1 MARPSPDLAVEHA
14 ITGATWHLVAGCDE
28 VGRGALGGPVSVGAA
43 LLDLAAVGAVPA
55 GLADSKLLSPRRR
68 EAVVPLVEQW
78 VTSWAVGHASAEE
91 IDHLGLTAA
100 LRLAGQ
106 RALAQLPS
114 RPEVVLLDG
123 RHDWLSEPPQRSWVD
138 VDGTPPIVIPPVVTR
153 VKADRDC
160 ASVAAASVLAKV
172 ARDRIMVDLSRSF
185 PAYGWE
191 TNKGYGS
198 PDHLEALVRCGPCM
212 HHRRT
217 WRLPDRSAI
226 GPTSVTSSSTSGPAP
241 DAAGRLEP

>member
-1 MARPSPDLAVEHA
+1 MERA

-43 LLDLAAVGAVPA
+43 LVDLAAVAAVPE

-68 EAVVPLVEQW
+68 EAVMPLVEQW

-91 IDHLGLTAA
+91 IDHLGLTQA
-100 LRLAGQ
+100 LRLAGR
-106 RALAQLPS
+106 RALAQLS
-114 RPEVVLLDG
+114 RRPEVVLLDG
-123 RHDWLSEPPQRSWVD
+123 RHDWLSDPVQPSWLD
-138 VDGTPPIVIPPVVTR
+138 ARDPSPTATPPVVTR

-172 ARDRIMVDLSRSF
+172 TRDHLMVDLARSF
-185 PAYGWE
+185 SAYGWD

-198 PDHLEALVRCGPCM
+198 PDHLEALARYGPCP
-212 HHRRT
+212 HHRRS
-217 WRLPDRSAI
+217 WRLPNRTTVDA
-226 GPTSVTSSSTSGPAP
+226 TSVTSSRTSGPEP
-241 DAAGRLEP
+241 DAAGRLER